1 MPTQSYIEAHELY
14 AAYQAVCLSGAGLA
28 ELKTLAYYD
37 VDATED
43 DAEERIIEIIED
55 ECAHEC
61 AYHKRKQ
68 RQDDRATGWAA

>member
-28 ELKTLAYYD
+28 EHKTLAYYD

-43 DAEERIIEIIED
+43 DAEERIIEIIQD
-55 ECAHEC
+55 ECASEAASN
-61 AYHKRKQ
+61 AYKIERE
-68 RQDDRATGWAA
+68 AA

>member
-43 DAEERIIEIIED
+43 DAEERIIEIIQD
-55 ECAHEC
+55 ECASEAASN
-61 AYHKRKQ
+61 AYKIERE
-68 RQDDRATGWAA
+68 AA

>member
-1 MPTQSYIEAHELY
+1 MPNEAYIEAHELML
-14 AAYQAVCLSGAGLA
+14 AFRAVQLSGAGLS
-28 ELKTLAYYD
+28 ELQTLSRYD

-43 DAEERIIEIIED
+43 DAEDRIREIILD
-55 ECAHEC
+55 DCAHEY

>member
-1 MPTQSYIEAHELY
+1 MQTQSYIEAHELY

-28 ELKTLAYYD
+28 ELKTLAHYD

-55 ECAHEC
+55 ECASEAASN
-61 AYHKRKQ
+61 AYKIERE
-68 RQDDRATGWAA
+68 AA

>member
-1 MPTQSYIEAHELY
+1 MPNEAYIEAHELML
-14 AAYQAVCLSGAGLA
+14 AFRAVQLSGAGIA
-28 ELKTLAYYD
+28 ELQTLSHYD

-43 DAEERIIEIIED
+43 DAEERVVEIVKD
-55 ECAHEC
+55 ECDHEY

>member
-28 ELKTLAYYD
+28 ELKTLAHYD

-43 DAEERIIEIIED
+43 DAEERIIESIAD
-55 ECAHEC
+55 ECASEAASN
-61 AYHKRKQ
+61 AYKIERE
-68 RQDDRATGWAA
+68 AA

>member
-14 AAYQAVCLSGAGLA
+14 AAYQAVCLSGAGLS
-28 ELKTLAYYD
+28 ELKTLSHYD

-55 ECAHEC
+55 ECAC
-61 AYHKRKQ
+61 
-68 RQDDRATGWAA
+68 DRADFLRKAAA